1 MTKTT
6 ISSFK
11 VFSGAVLGLDAFP
24 IEVEVDSTP
33 GLHSLNIVGLPDKSV
48 QESKDRIESA
58 IKNSGFIA
66 PKKKN
71 QRVIVNLAPADI
83 KKEGPSYD
91 LPIALGYLLATKQL
105 KPIKSKPLF
114 LGELSL
120 DGSLRRVSGI
130 LPIALM
136 AKEKDFDELVLPMEN
151 TIEASAVK
159 DLRIIGINDL
169 GQLVKYLTGELSI
182 EPIKHLEYD
191 YYTLNATK
199 KDDLDDFDVYHIR
212 GHENAKRALL
222 VAASGGHNILMHG
235 PPGSG
240 KSLLAQA
247 LSSILPNMN
256 RQEALEVTKIYSIC
270 GLLKDQPII
279 TARPFRNPHH
289 STSSV
294 AIVGGGTWPKPGE
307 ISLAHRGVLFL
318 DELPEFQRSVIE
330 ALRQPIE
337 SGHVVVSR
345 ASGSTKFPARFMLVA
360 AMNPCPCGNYG
371 DEIKPCICPATAIY
385 KYQRKISGPMLDRI
399 DIQINVPRETY
410 QKMSGEPT
418 GQKSAELR
426 EIVAKNRQIQD
437 KRFAGTRLHTNSEMG
452 AKEIKKYCQL
462 APEAEEIVK
471 NAVISH
477 NLSGR
482 GYHKI
487 LKIARTI
494 ADLANQDIIQASHV
508 AEAIA
513 YRIKPEGESLGL
525 V

>member
-1 MTKTT
+1 MP
-6 ISSFK
+6 SFK
-11 VFSGAVLGLDAFP
+11 VFSAAVIGLDAFP
-24 IEVEVDSTP
+24 IDVEVDSTP

-91 LPIALGYLLATKQL
+91 LPIALGYLLATKQ
-105 KPIKSKPLF
+105 IKLTGPKRLF

-130 LPIALM
+130 LSVALM
-136 AKEKDFDELVLPMEN
+136 ANEDGFDELILPAEN
-151 TIEASAVK
+151 TTEASVVK
-159 DLRIIGINDL
+159 DLRIIGINNL
-169 GQLVKYLTGELSI
+169 AQLVKHLTGETI
-182 EPIKHLEYD
+182 VEPAKHLDYD
-191 YYTLNATK
+191 YWALNAPGS
-199 KDDLDDFDVYHIR
+199 DELSDFDVYHIR
-212 GHENAKRALL
+212 GQENAKRAL
-222 VAASGGHNILMHG
+222 VIAASGGHNILMHG

-240 KSLLAQA
+240 KSLLAQG
-247 LSSILPNMN
+247 LSTILPSMN
-256 RQEALEVTKIYSIC
+256 RDEALEVTKIHSIC
-270 GLLKDQPII
+270 GLIKDQPII

-289 STSSV
+289 STSAV
-294 AIVGGGTWPKPGE
+294 AVVGGGTWPKPGE

-318 DELPEFQRSVIE
+318 DELPEFPRSVIE
-330 ALRQPIE
+330 ALRQPME
-337 SGHVVVSR
+337 GGHVVVSR
-345 ASGSTKFPARFMLVA
+345 ASSSVRFPARFMLVA

-371 DEIKPCICPATAIY
+371 DDIKSCICTAAVIY

-410 QKMSGEPT
+410 SKMSGEPT
-418 GQKSAELR
+418 GPKSAELR
-426 EIVAKNRQIQD
+426 EIVAKRREIQT
-437 KRFAGTRLHTNSEMG
+437 KRLVGTRLHTNSEMG
-452 AKEIKKYCQL
+452 PKEIKKYCQL
-462 APEAEEIVK
+462 TPEAEELVK
-471 NAVISH
+471 NAVVSH

-487 LKIARTI
+487 LKIGRTI
-494 ADLANQDIIQASHV
+494 ADLADSPIIQANHI

-513 YRIKPEGESLGL
+513 YRIKPEGEGF